1 MNLPSHQDSYLQYIR
16 QANPAIDCSSLSRI
30 TAIIENTSWENPT
43 SSSDWSNIAVMA
55 LIEAEGHRD
64 DASMRSLYLEMALDA
79 LNNGYQLD
87 GNPLCAAY
95 LALIDTMIGE
105 THKAIETA
113 FSNFITALH
122 LADTFTES
130 DSQCLVYV
138 FPSPD
143 TNIPTNWHDGN
154 NYEQALIILSEV
166 LYRSQLVFYN
176 AFGRRFLHLAAQV
189 SPQSASILL
198 QLGISSLLGGE
209 WEGLLY
215 IHRARQFAPNNA
227 SIIQSL
233 YLAYRDLNQ
242 IETANYWLNLG
253 KQNYEFSQSS
263 AWQWASLPINSKLT
277 YINYEADLV
286 VAVEPS
292 FKSIVTSVLIA
303 QGEWFEKE
311 MEFWRNYIKPGMTVI
326 DVGANAGVYTFSA
339 ALKVGLEGRVL
350 AVEPFSGCV
359 NCLQET
365 CQINNLP
372 WVTICAGAASDFDGT
387 VKLRLHNASELNEI
401 ISIDDTSDI
410 AFEEIPCFTL
420 DTLIE
425 KEKLTRV
432 DILKI
437 DAENHELAVLKGSGK
452 LLSKYAPVIIY
463 ENIAGSKGSNYEVA
477 EYLTHQGYQLYRYQ
491 PYLQN
496 LVPVNSLE
504 EIQGNLNLIAF
515 PSQK

>member
-1 MNLPSHQDSYLQYIR
+1 MNLPVSHQDSYLQYIR
-16 QANPAIDCSSLSRI
+16 QVNPAIDSSNLSRI
-30 TAIIENTSWENPT
+30 TAIIESTSWENPT
-43 SSSDWSNIAVMA
+43 SSSDWNNIAVMA
-55 LIEAEGHRD
+55 LIEAQGHQD
-64 DASMRSLYLEMALDA
+64 DSSMRSLYLEMALDA

-87 GNPLCAAY
+87 ANPLCAAH
-95 LALIDTMIGE
+95 LALIDSMIGE
-105 THKAIETA
+105 TQKAMETA

-122 LADTFTES
+122 LADIFTES
-130 DSQCLVYV
+130 DSQCLLYV

-143 TNIPTNWHDGN
+143 TNISTNWHQN
-154 NYEQALIILSEV
+154 NYKQALVILSEV
-166 LYRSQLVFYN
+166 LCRSQLVFYN

-189 SPQSASILL
+189 SPHSASILL

-215 IHRARQFAPNNA
+215 LHRARQFAPNTP
-227 SIIQSL
+227 SILHSL

-242 IETANYWLNLG
+242 IETANYWLGLG
-253 KQNYEFSQSS
+253 KQNYEISQSP
-263 AWQWASLPINSKLT
+263 AWKWANLPITSKIT

-286 VAVEPS
+286 MAVEPS

-326 DVGANAGVYTFSA
+326 DVGANAGVYTFTA
-339 ALKVGLEGRVL
+339 ALNVGSEGRVF

-359 NCLQET
+359 NFLQET
-365 CQINNLP
+365 CQINNLS
-372 WVTICAGAASDFDGT
+372 WVTVCAGAASDSDGNL
-387 VKLRLHNASELNEI
+387 KLRLHNASELNEV
-401 ISIDDTSDI
+401 ISSDDTSDV
-410 AFEEIPCFTL
+410 AFEEIACFTL
-420 DTLIE
+420 DTLME
-425 KEKLTRV
+425 KEQLTRV

-437 DAENHELAVLKGSGK
+437 DAENHEIAVLKGSGK

-477 EYLTHQGYQLYRYQ
+477 EYLTQHGYQLYRYQ

-496 LVPVNSLE
+496 LSLVNSLE